1 MASQLERERGRLAEL
16 SDAHDVIARSR
27 FALLRSSLLH
37 LRDTV
42 GRRPRA
48 DRDPLA
54 LSVAVV
60 SSERGA
66 DAYAHWQHLFTP
78 KPSDLESMRR
88 MVPLL
93 AKKPLFSIAM
103 ATYNTP
109 ERYLRASLDSVIAQV
124 YSSWELCIADDA
136 SPDPFVRGILQ
147 DYADRDPR
155 IKLAFREENGHISRA
170 TNSALELAT
179 GDFVGFL
186 DHDDLL
192 TPDALYEYALV
203 VNRSPDIDMIY
214 SDEDKIDDDGRLSDP
229 FFKPDWNPE
238 TYLSRNYTCHFSVY
252 RRSLVEQVG
261 GYRAG
266 FEGSQDYD
274 FVLRLTERTTR
285 IEHVPKVLYH
295 WRMHAAS
302 TSVSLAAKPYARDS
316 AVRALEETLSR
327 RNEPGT
333 VTFRPDVPGIYIVR
347 YAVRKR
353 EKVSV
358 IVPTR
363 DHGEDV
369 DRCLASIFANDSY
382 ENFEVVLVDNGST
395 DKASLDTFESWR
407 RRESRVK
414 VLRYDVPFNYSK
426 INNYGVSQTDGT
438 YVLLLN
444 NDTEVISSDW
454 MEAMVEQAQRPAIGA
469 VGALLLFPD
478 GSVQHAGVIIG
489 LGGVAAH
496 SHKHAPSG
504 APGYFFTLRSINNF
518 SAVTAACLMVRRS
531 VFDQVGGLDEGLAI
545 AFNDVDFCLK
555 VVAAGYRNVYLPHVQ
570 LYHYESKSR
579 GHETTPE
586 KVERFQNEIRTI
598 QRRWKTLTK
607 IDPCYNPNLTV
618 DAEDYGIRTRL

>member
-1 MASQLERERGRLAEL
+1 MTSLLEQERRRLLEL

-27 FALLRSSLLH
+27 FALFRSSLLH
-37 LRDTV
+37 LRDTLR
-42 GRRPRA
+42 RRPRVGGH
-48 DRDPLA
+48 PLS
-54 LSVAVV
+54 LPVAAV
-60 SSERGA
+60 SKERVA
-66 DAYAHWQHLFTP
+66 DAYAHWQHLFSP
-78 KPSDLESMRR
+78 KQADFESMRR

-93 AKKPLFSIAM
+93 AKKPRFSIAM

-109 ERYLRASLDSVIAQV
+109 ETYLRAALDSVLAQV
-124 YSSWELCIADDA
+124 YPDWELCIADDA
-136 SPDPFVRGILQ
+136 SPDPFVRGVLQ
-147 DYADRDPR
+147 EYADRDPR
-155 IKLAFREENGHISRA
+155 IKLVFREKNGHISRA

-192 TPDALYEYALV
+192 TPDALYECALV
-203 VNRSPDIDMIY
+203 INRSPDVDMIY

-238 TYLSRNYTCHFSVY
+238 TFLSRNYTCHFGVY
-252 RRSLVEQVG
+252 RLSLALEVG
-261 GYRAG
+261 GYRTG

-274 FVLRLTERTTR
+274 FVLRLTERTRR
-285 IEHVPKVLYH
+285 IEHISKVLYH

-316 AVRALEETLSR
+316 AVRALEETLIR
-327 RNEPGT
+327 RDEPGR
-333 VTFRPDVPGIYIVR
+333 VTFREDVPGIYIVR

-363 DHGEDV
+363 DHGDDV
-369 DRCLASIFANDSY
+369 DRCLESIFENDGY
-382 ENFEVVLVDNGST
+382 DDFEVAIVDNGST
-395 DKASLDTFESWR
+395 DQASLETFESWR
-407 RRESRVK
+407 RRDRRVR
-414 VLRYDVPFNYSK
+414 VLRHDVPFNYSK

-469 VGALLLFPD
+469 VGSLLLFPD

>member
-1 MASQLERERGRLAEL
+1 MTSLLEQERRRLSEL

-27 FALLRSSLLH
+27 FALFRSSLLH
-37 LRDTV
+37 LRDTFR
-42 GRRPRA
+42 RRPRVGGH
-48 DRDPLA
+48 PLS
-54 LSVAVV
+54 LPVAAV
-60 SSERGA
+60 SKERVA
-66 DAYAHWQHLFTP
+66 DAYVHWQHLFSP
-78 KPSDLESMRR
+78 KQADFESMRR

-93 AKKPLFSIAM
+93 AKKPRFSIAM

-109 ERYLRASLDSVIAQV
+109 ETYLRAALDSVLAQV
-124 YSSWELCIADDA
+124 YPDWELCIADDA
-136 SPDPFVRGILQ
+136 SPDPFVRGVLQ
-147 DYADRDPR
+147 EYADRDPR
-155 IKLAFREENGHISRA
+155 IKLVFREKNGHISRA

-192 TPDALYEYALV
+192 TPDALYEYALL
-203 VNRSPDIDMIY
+203 VNRSPDVDMIY
-214 SDEDKIDDDGRLSDP
+214 SDEDKIDDDGCLSDP

-238 TYLSRNYTCHFSVY
+238 TFLSRNYTCHFGVY
-252 RRSLVEQVG
+252 RRSLALEVG
-261 GYRAG
+261 GYRTG

-274 FVLRLTERTTR
+274 FVLRLTERTQR
-285 IEHVPKVLYH
+285 IEHISKILYH
-295 WRMHAAS
+295 WRMHAGS
-302 TSVSLAAKPYARDS
+302 TSMSLTAKPYARGS
-316 AVRALEETLSR
+316 AVRALDEALIR
-327 RNEPGT
+327 RSEPGR
-333 VTFRPDVPGIYIVR
+333 VTFREDVPGIYIVR

-353 EKVSV
+353 DKVSV

-363 DHGEDV
+363 DHGDDV
-369 DRCLASIFANDSY
+369 DRCLESIFENDGY
-382 ENFEVVLVDNGST
+382 DDFEVAIVDNGST
-395 DKASLDTFESWR
+395 DQASLETFESWR
-407 RRESRVK
+407 RRDPRVR

-478 GSVQHAGVIIG
+478 GSVQHAGVIVG

-504 APGYFFTLRSINNF
+504 APGYFFTLRSVNNF

-531 VFDQVGGLDEGLAI
+531 VFDQVGGLDEGLAV

-579 GHETTPE
+579 GYETTPE
-586 KVERFQNEIRTI
+586 KVERFQNEIRTM
-598 QRRWKTLTK
+598 QRRWRTQTHV
-607 IDPCYNPNLTV
+607 DPCYNPNLTV